1 MEAAVAAAALVT
13 AALQPLMKRLIPA
26 GPDTAAT
33 PAVQATG
40 RAHPVPKHI
49 PVAKAGHVRTSRSGA
64 PSAGGHTQP

>member
-1 MEAAVAAAALVT
+1 
-13 AALQPLMKRLIPA
+13 MKRLIPA